1 VCHLSQLEI
10 FSSHPLVVEELQR
23 QDVFEVAGLLNKE
36 KNKTASSGYKNK
48 QTTGSRGML
57 AATKRGGSGTVVVC
71 VCIIKGR
78 A

>member
-1 VCHLSQLEI
+1 MRAAENRAAQRTRLLVCHLSQLEI

-57 AATKRGGSGTVVVC
+57 AATKRGW
-71 VCIIKGR
+71 
-78 A
+78 